1 MNNSFSVNF
10 SFITSLFKSIS
21 AFSNVLLV
29 VVSIWRSLF
38 FKAFITPFEIF
49 ISNYLKVILDKSAS
63 EIRPLKSY
71 FTLSE
76 EMYYSPVYLKIYNNI
91 FYITNKT
98 DK

>member
-10 SFITSLFKSIS
+10 SFVTSLFKSIR

-63 EIRPLKSY
+63 EISPLKSY

-76 EMYYSPVYLKIYNNI
+76 EIYYSPVYLKIYSNV
-91 FYITNKT
+91 FYIT
-98 DK
+98 DKSEK